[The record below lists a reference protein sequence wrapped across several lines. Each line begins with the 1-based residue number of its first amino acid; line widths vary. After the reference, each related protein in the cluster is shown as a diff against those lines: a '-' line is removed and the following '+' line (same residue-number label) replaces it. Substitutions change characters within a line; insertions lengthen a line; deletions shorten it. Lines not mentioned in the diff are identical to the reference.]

1 MGDAPPPPER
11 GDRRRPRLR
20 FLAPVAV
27 FFALVVMLGMGIGRD
42 PTLVP
47 SPLVGK
53 ALPGF
58 DAEPLG
64 GAPGARHSPADLA
77 GEVWLLNVW
86 ASWCTSCLVEHGQ
99 IMWLAG
105 QGLAVVGLNHKD
117 ADDDALAWLERH
129 GDPFLFSFTDRDGA
143 IGLDLGVYGVPETFL
158 IDGSGTVVH
167 KHIGPVL
174 EADAAEILRK
184 ARLAKGGA

>member
-1 MGDAPPPPER
+1 MGDGPAPGKE
-11 GDRRRPRLR
+11 GRPRLR
-20 FLAPVAV
+20 FFAPVAV
-27 FFALVVMLGMGIGRD
+27 FFALVAMLGMGIGRD

-53 ALPGF
+53 PLPGF
-58 DAEPLG
+58 EAEPLG
-64 GAPGARHSPADLA
+64 GPADGRRSPADLA

-86 ASWCTSCLVEHGQ
+86 ASWCTSCLVEHAQ

-105 QGLAVVGLNHKD
+105 QDLAVVGLNHKD
-117 ADDDALAWLERH
+117 ADADALEWLDRH
-129 GDPFLFSFTDRDGA
+129 GDPFRFSFVDRDGA